1 MSKRTLLQNI
11 LVGNAII
18 KSKKDFKQA
27 LLRGQLALL
36 IGVVC
41 GLYLILDPINGI
53 YGYIIW
59 YIIGLL
65 ISCFVIILNRNN
77 KGFYS
82 TLVLIIF
89 VNIFVFLVAD
99 SGSPDRG
106 VFFFFMASSAAGLV
120 LFYNS
125 NISIGLGFAALSIVL
140 GVVANYNENTLL
152 LPVKNVASEQT
163 QQVMFTIN
171 FVLGIFST
179 ILVLFFVI
187 KRNKDSE
194 FSLEK
199 SRARLEKLADELLI
213 KNAELEKTN
222 EELDR
227 FVYSASHDMRAP
239 LATLQGLINV
249 AQLSESS
256 DDYPKYFNLMTRRI
270 KDMEGFIK
278 EVTNYSRNARLK
290 VEHEAI
296 QIEPLV
302 DELRKSFSFLAQQA
316 NITLDFNIAD
326 DLIINSDARRVKV
339 VLNNLIANAIKYSDE
354 LKLGKF
360 IKITAHKMNNL
371 CEIIIEDNGIGI
383 DPKYHSKIYD
393 MFYRA
398 SESSSGS
405 GLGLYIV
412 KETLQMLE
420 GSIDFLSVLNQG
432 TTFKVKIP
440 VNDPN

>member
-59 YIIGLL
+59 YIIGIL

-152 LPVKNVASEQT
+152 LPVENVASEQT

-256 DDYPKYFNLMTRRI
+256 DDYPEYFNLMTRRI
-270 KDMEGFIK
+270 KDMEGFIR

-296 QIEPLV
+296 QIEPLI

-354 LKLGKF
+354 LKSGKF
-360 IKITAHKMNNL
+360 IKITAHKMNSL
-371 CEIIIEDNGIGI
+371 CEIIIADNGIGI

-398 SESSSGS
+398 SENSSGS